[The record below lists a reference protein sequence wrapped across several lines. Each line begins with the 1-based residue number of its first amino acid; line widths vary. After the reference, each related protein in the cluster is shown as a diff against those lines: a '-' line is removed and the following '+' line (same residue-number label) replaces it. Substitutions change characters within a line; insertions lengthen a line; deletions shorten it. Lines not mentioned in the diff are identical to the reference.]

1 MVETVTAL
9 GMVISSMAI
18 GEYDKRLVIITK
30 EFGKITAFARGAR
43 KPNSP
48 FLGGSQPMAFGEFT
62 LYRGRNAYTVTGMK
76 ISDYFSNSMTDID
89 SMYMGMYFLEMAD
102 YYGRENIDG
111 TETLKLI
118 YLSLKALQND
128 SIPDKLVKNI
138 YELKSL
144 VINGEYPNVF
154 TCVNCGNNSELDYFD
169 LRKNG
174 MICSKCHG
182 NLSKDKLVSQSAVYA
197 LQYIISSPLNK
208 LYTFNVKDDVW
219 QEINGIIESYL
230 KEHIEKQF
238 KTLEFLEISY

>member
-1 MVETVTAL
+1 
-9 GMVISSMAI
+9 
-18 GEYDKRLVIITK
+18 
-30 EFGKITAFARGAR
+30 
-43 KPNSP
+43 
-48 FLGGSQPMAFGEFT
+48 
-62 LYRGRNAYTVTGMK
+62 MK
-76 ISDYFSNSMTDID
+76 DID

>member
-1 MVETVTAL
+1 M
-9 GMVISSMAI
+9 
-18 GEYDKRLVIITK
+18 
-30 EFGKITAFARGAR
+30 
-43 KPNSP
+43 
-48 FLGGSQPMAFGEFT
+48 
-62 LYRGRNAYTVTGMK
+62 
-76 ISDYFSNSMTDID
+76 
-89 SMYMGMYFLEMAD
+89 
-102 YYGRENIDG
+102 
-111 TETLKLI
+111 
-118 YLSLKALQND
+118 
-128 SIPDKLVKNI
+128 
-138 YELKSL
+138 
-144 VINGEYPNVF
+144 INGEYPNVF

-208 LYTFNVKDDVW
+208 LYTFNVKDEVW